1 MKRFLLPLLPLA
13 LAFGG
18 CMTIRT
24 EHEVKPIHITM
35 DVNVK
40 MTVEKALNDLFGDID
55 NKNPLMKAT
64 GEK

>member
-13 LAFGG
+13 FVLGG

-40 MTVEKALNDLFGDID
+40 MTVEKALNDVFGDLD
-55 NKNPLMKAT
+55 KSDPTLKSGA
-64 GEK
+64 K

>member
-1 MKRFLLPLLPLA
+1 MKRLLLPLLPLA
-13 LAFGG
+13 LALGG

-55 NKNPLMKAT
+55 NKNPLMKSP